1 MKVIFTI
8 LVLSAVLAIGPVPVR
23 AFTVPTAA
31 SFSFTASTV
40 GASLIALQGADTDGT
55 SLVYAI
61 AAGPSHGTLSGLD
74 TATGYVVYTPTTSYT
89 GADSFTYN
97 VTSGGQTSSN
107 GTVSI
112 TVTNAKTRI
121 VDTLTDS
128 SGTALT
134 GMVTFI
140 LTQRVTSPAGLIPA
154 SATISA
160 TLSAGAFDVSLYPS
174 TALSPQSY
182 YQLWYTATGSLR
194 RELLGVYAIP
204 ATSATSITLAPYRVT
219 DTNLAAQ
226 YSFMPA
232 AAINSLVTGL
242 GSPVTSFNT
251 RTGAI
256 TPATNDYTWAQI
268 NKSTSS
274 IADITTRSAADLSS
288 GTLPDARFPST
299 LPALNGSNLTALN
312 ASNLSSGTVAPA
324 RLGSMTDSYLPYKTS
339 SAMADSPLLRYG
351 SGTVGFAAGTPAA
364 PSTSNSA
371 TGTRLLLLDGASGE
385 HLGIGVESGS
395 FWHNTGAAN
404 SYKFYWGA
412 SSAEKYTL
420 TPSQFLI
427 NSAGTSFT
435 FNFQTSGTPSASVVK
450 LTSNAYT
457 VRIGADPASDNLY
470 VWDFDTD
477 GFHPFTDASWAI
489 GTHAKRPVQVLT
501 QNSGGFCLSDGTNC
515 TGIISGS
522 GDPAG
527 AVISRPGS
535 LYLRTNG
542 LVYKKAS
549 GTSTGGWD
557 EVATSAN
564 TATFTN
570 KTVDVEGTGNT
581 YTMPFKVFLSAAG
594 CNNATAGSFWDLPT
608 STAAVPA
615 CVTGTNT
622 QKGVLDFADSGPFV
636 AQNTLIL
643 PADFTGAIDA
653 RIIWTTSA
661 TSGNAKWS
669 LATICTDVAASAT
682 DDPSFNTA
690 STVTTAAPGTA
701 NRVQTSAITGV
712 TATGC
717 SAGNLLHL
725 KISRD
730 GTDGSDTIGA
740 TARLVGVE
748 VTIRRAM

>member
-1 MKVIFTI
+1 MAV
-8 LVLSAVLAIGPVPVR
+8 VMMAAVLAIGAVP
-23 AFTVPTAA
+23 AYATVPTAA

-40 GASLIALQGADTDGT
+40 GASLIQLQGADAENT
-55 SLVYAI
+55 SLLYAVTG
-61 AAGPSHGTLSGLD
+61 GPSHGTLTGLD
-74 TATGYVVYTPTTSYT
+74 TALGYVVYTPTASYT
-89 GADSFTYN
+89 GADSFTYT
-97 VTSGGQTSSN
+97 VTSGGQTSSA

-140 LTQRVTSPAGLIPA
+140 LTQKVTSPAGLIPA
-154 SATISA
+154 SATVSA
-160 TLSAGAFDVSLYPS
+160 MLSSGSFDVSLYPS
-174 TALSPQSY
+174 TALSPQAY

-204 ATSATSITLAPYRVT
+204 ASSATSITLAAYRVT

-242 GSPVTSFNT
+242 GSPVVSFNS
-251 RTGAI
+251 RTGAV
-256 TPATNDYTWAQI
+256 TPATNDYTWTQI

-288 GTLPDARFPST
+288 GTLP
-299 LPALNGSNLTALN
+299 
-312 ASNLSSGTVAPA
+312 PA
-324 RLGSMTDSYLPYKTS
+324 RLGSLTDTYFPYKTS
-339 SAMADSPLLRYG
+339 SALADSPILRYG
-351 SGTVGFAAGTPAA
+351 SGTVGFPTGTAAA
-364 PSTSNSA
+364 PSTSDQT
-371 TGTRLLLLDGASGE
+371 TGTRLLLYPGASGE
-385 HLGIGVESGS
+385 HLGLGVESGS

-420 TPSQFLI
+420 TPALFRVDT
-427 NSAGTSFT
+427 AGTT
-435 FNFQTSGTPSASVVK
+435 FKLNYQTSGTPSAAAFF
-450 LTSNAYT
+450 LTTNAYT
-457 VRIGADPASDNLY
+457 VRVGPDPATDNAFS
-470 VWDFDTD
+470 WDFITE
-477 GFHPFTDASWAI
+477 GFRPFTDTTMSI
-489 GTHAKRPVQVLT
+489 GDNSHRPLQIMAT
-501 QNSGGFCLSDGTNC
+501 DTGGFALSNGTNY
-515 TGIISGS
+515 TGIIAGS
-522 GDPAG
+522 GAPEG
-527 AVISRPGS
+527 AVLSRQGS

-542 LVYKKAS
+542 LVYKKATN
-549 GTSTGGWD
+549 TSTTGWD
-557 EVATSAN
+557 ELASLAN

-570 KTVDVEGTGNT
+570 KTIDAEGTGNSIT
-581 YTMPFKVFLSAAG
+581 IPVKVFLPAAG
-594 CNNATAGSFWDLPT
+594 CNNTTAGSFWDLPT

-615 CVTGTNT
+615 CVTGTNI

-643 PADFTGAIDA
+643 PADFSGAIDA

-701 NRVQTSAITGV
+701 NRVQTTAIAGV

-717 SAGNLLHL
+717 TAGNLLHL

-740 TARLVGVE
+740 TARLVGIE
-748 VTIRRAM
+748 ITIRRAM